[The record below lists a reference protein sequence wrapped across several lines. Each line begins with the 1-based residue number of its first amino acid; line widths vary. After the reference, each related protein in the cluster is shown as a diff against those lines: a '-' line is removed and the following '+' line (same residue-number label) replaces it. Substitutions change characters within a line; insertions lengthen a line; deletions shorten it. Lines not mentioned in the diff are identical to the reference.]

1 MPVAQRLRD
10 SGHFEEGDPQDNGT
24 IRFWVN
30 GWPSSAIYVQPNDQE
45 VHIRDQAFLMS
56 RFPNNANLYEFVREH
71 ESGTVHGERNDA
83 FAHRLGGEH
92 IAQAIDIIR
101 LGL

>member
-10 SGHFEEGDPQDNGT
+10 SGHFEEGAPQGNGT

-30 GWPSSAIYVQPNDQE
+30 GWRSSSIYVQPNDQE

-56 RFPNNANLYEFVREH
+56 RFPNNANLYEFVREN
-71 ESGTVHGERNDA
+71 ESGTVHGEGNNA
-83 FAHRLGGEH
+83 FAYRLGGEH
-92 IAQAIDIIR
+92 IAQAIDIIH

>member
-10 SGHFEEGDPQDNGT
+10 SGHFEEGAPQGNGT

-30 GWPSSAIYVQPNDQE
+30 GWRSSSIYVQPNDQE

-56 RFPNNANLYEFVREH
+56 RFPNNANLNDFVREH
-71 ESGTVHGERNDA
+71 ASGTVHGEGNA
-83 FAHRLGGEH
+83 PYAHRLGGEH

>member
-1 MPVAQRLRD
+1 MPVAQRLRE
-10 SGHFEEGDPQDNGT
+10 SGHFEEGAPQGNGT

-30 GWPSSAIYVQPNDQE
+30 GWRSSSIYVQPNDQE

-56 RFPNNANLYEFVREH
+56 RFPNNANLYEFVREN
-71 ESGTVHGERNDA
+71 ESGTVHGEGNDA
-83 FAHRLGGEH
+83 FAYRLGGEH